1 MINGILNIYK
11 EKGWT
16 SHDVVA
22 RLRGIVGQKKIG
34 HTGTLDPE
42 AEGVLPVCLGR
53 ATKVCGMLTDK
64 DKTYETVLLLGK
76 TTDTQDMTGKV
87 LTECP
92 PGDVTEAEAVDCIRS
107 FIGEYDQLPPMYS
120 ALKVKGRKLCE
131 LAREGKAVER
141 RSRKVFIYDIRII
154 EISLPRIRMEVKCS
168 KGTYIRT
175 LCHDIGEKLGV
186 GGCMEALLRN
196 RAGSFCVKDS
206 LRLAEVEDCVNR
218 GNLSQLLL
226 PLDSVF
232 SDLRYL
238 ILKDDAV
245 SLGYNGNPFYWK
257 HVIRLPIGTDTID
270 SSSDAGTEPGN
281 GERFRVY
288 DGARRFIGVYQY
300 EAERG
305 RFRPEKMFLDPDELR
320 TGRTEKKG

>member
-1 MINGILNIYK
+1 
-11 EKGWT
+11 
-16 SHDVVA
+16 
-22 RLRGIVGQKKIG
+22 
-34 HTGTLDPE
+34 
-42 AEGVLPVCLGR
+42 
-53 ATKVCGMLTDK
+53 
-64 DKTYETVLLLGK
+64 
-76 TTDTQDMTGKV
+76 
-87 LTECP
+87 
-92 PGDVTEAEAVDCIRS
+92 
-107 FIGEYDQLPPMYS
+107 
-120 ALKVKGRKLCE
+120 
-131 LAREGKAVER
+131 
-141 RSRKVFIYDIRII
+141 
-154 EISLPRIRMEVKCS
+154 
-168 KGTYIRT
+168 
-175 LCHDIGEKLGV
+175 
-186 GGCMEALLRN
+186 MEALLRN

-238 ILKDDAV
+238 ILKDDSV

-270 SSSDAGTEPGN
+270 SSSDAGTERGN

-300 EAERG
+300 EAEWG

>member
-76 TTDTQDMTGKV
+76 TTDNQDMMGKV
-87 LTECP
+87 LTERP
-92 PGDVTEAEAVDCIRS
+92 RDDVAEAEAVDCIRS

-131 LAREGKAVER
+131 LAREGKTVER

-238 ILKDDAV
+238 ILKDDSV

-270 SSSDAGTEPGN
+270 SSSDAGTERGN